1 MPTAVLNIVET
12 LSQLVAIPSVNPMG
26 RAGPGPEYGEARL
39 TSYLESLFRCL
50 GLRHQRQAVDP
61 GRENIVAR
69 LDGSDP
75 PEAGGGL
82 ILLSAHQDTVPAT
95 GMTIPP
101 FTPRVDGG
109 RLYGRGACDVKGGMA
124 AMLAALARLQQERP
138 PRLPTVVLACT
149 VNEECGFTGA
159 DALPKLWSGCCGAI
173 IPRPPDAAVVAEPT
187 ALAVVVAHKGLVR
200 WRCHTRGRAAHS
212 AYPETGDNAVYKMA
226 PVLRALERY
235 QKEIVGTLASH
246 PRCGPATVSVGTI
259 SGGVSVNTVPDRCTI
274 EIDRRLA
281 PQEDPH
287 QARQHLIDY
296 VEQEVRLG
304 PQLEHDPPFMRGLPL
319 SDEAN
324 AALSDRL
331 AAVAREV
338 AGEGRK
344 IGVPYATDAASLA
357 AAGVPAVVFGPGA
370 IEQAHTADEWIA
382 LDAVEKAAEVYYR
395 FVKASAS

>member
-1 MPTAVLNIVET
+1 MPTAVLDIAQT

-26 RAGPGPEYGEARL
+26 RANPGPEYGEARL
-39 TSYLESLFRCL
+39 TGFLESLFRRL
-50 GLRHQRQAVDP
+50 GLRHERQVVEP

-75 PEAGGGL
+75 PDAGGRL
-82 ILLSAHQDTVPAT
+82 VLLSAHQDTVPAM

-101 FTPRVDGG
+101 FTPRVEGG

-124 AMLAALARLQQERP
+124 AMLAALARLQQEHS

-159 DALPKLWSGCCGAI
+159 DALPKLWSGSCGAI

-200 WRCHTRGRAAHS
+200 WRCHTRGRAAHG
-212 AYPETGDNAVYKMA
+212 AYPERGDNAVYKMA

-235 QKEIVGTLASH
+235 QKEIVGKLASH
-246 PRCGPATVSVGTI
+246 PRCGLATVNVGTI

-281 PQEDPH
+281 PQEDPQ

-296 VEQEVRLG
+296 LEQEVRLG
-304 PQLEHDPPFMRGLPL
+304 RQLEHDPPFMRGLPL

-324 AALSDRL
+324 AALADRL
-331 AAVAREV
+331 AGVAREV
-338 AGEGRK
+338 AGEGGK

-357 AAGVPAVVFGPGA
+357 AAGVPAVVFGPGS

-382 LDAVEKAAEVYYR
+382 LDAVQKAAEIYYR
-395 FVKASAS
+395 FVKGG